1 MLYTRHKEVLF
12 FFLIMLSDVIIEN
25 WVQRRLWDLPWG
37 GSLTPQNCSILANK
51 VSWRCWFSSNFNGL
65 CSVLKHVFTK
75 ATTQWNLLLSG
86 NINIKN
92 MLHSS
97 PNKFKFLSMKYYK
110 HTKRNIPKIE
120 RILIFGHNF
129 FKASIF
135 FQKTKQ
141 QIELNPT
148 PTPSPPL
155 SFLHP
160 QKQARSWI

>member
-1 MLYTRHKEVLF
+1 
-12 FFLIMLSDVIIEN
+12 
-25 WVQRRLWDLPWG
+25 
-37 GSLTPQNCSILANK
+37 
-51 VSWRCWFSSNFNGL
+51 
-65 CSVLKHVFTK
+65 
-75 ATTQWNLLLSG
+75 
-86 NINIKN
+86 

-97 PNKFKFLSMKYYK
+97 PNKFKYLSMKYYK
-110 HTKRNIPKIE
+110 HTKRNMPKIE
-120 RILIFGHNF
+120 RILVFGHNF

-160 QKQARSWI
+160 QKQAWSWIQYVLFLYLCLYFYCIRMYPKDSIKILCLRILWKFYVNTDILRVTSRYLLLLLIMFLDLQVVAHADSYMLIHMICSF